1 MNFDLN
7 TGIEF
12 MMHGTFTAPDGNW
25 VHMSRYMTSY
35 ELFYVTD
42 GTLYISDDNND
53 YTVKTGE
60 YVITPPCKNQHG
72 WKNCECTFYYFHW
85 FADDTCGD
93 TCNYMCDDTCNYTC
107 DNACNY
113 KFDDTGIGDFPAF
126 GSYRNND
133 IIEKYYSLLNDTG
146 LTKELSNHIM
156 AIILLEIKKG
166 DKNISAGNT
175 AELCRRILSYIQFA
189 PCEELRVSAIA
200 AHFKYNEKYLT
211 HCFTLETGESL
222 KKHLK
227 AEMIKRAKH
236 ILEYTDTPISTISE
250 QLGYSDTHS
259 FSHIFKNTV
268 KLSPREYRQKFQ
280 ENQTS

>member
-1 MNFDLN
+1 MGNGDKWMNFDLN

-12 MMHGTFTAPDGNW
+12 MMHGTFTAPDDNW

-72 WKNCECTFYYFHW
+72 WKNCKCTFYYFHW
-85 FADDTCGD
+85 FADDACDDIDNYVCEDIG
-93 TCNYMCDDTCNYTC
+93 NYMCEDTRLGN
-107 DNACNY
+107 
-113 KFDDTGIGDFPAF
+113 FPSF
-126 GSYRNND
+126 GSYRNID
-133 IIEKYYSLLNDTG
+133 IIEKYYTLLNDTG

-175 AELCRRILSYIQFA
+175 AVLCRRILSYIQFA

-227 AEMIKRAKH
+227 TEIIKRAKH
-236 ILEYTDTPISTISE
+236 ILEYTDTPIATISE

-268 KLSPREYRQKFQ
+268 KLSPREYRKNFQ
-280 ENQTS
+280 ENREI

>member
-1 MNFDLN
+1 MGNGDKWMNFDLN

-12 MMHGTFTAPDGNW
+12 MMHGTFTAPDDNW

-72 WKNCECTFYYFHW
+72 WKNCKCTFYYFHW
-85 FADDTCGD
+85 FADDACDVACDDIDNYTCEDIG
-93 TCNYMCDDTCNYTC
+93 NYMCEDTRL
-107 DNACNY
+107 
-113 KFDDTGIGDFPAF
+113 GDFPSF
-126 GSYRNND
+126 GSYRNID
-133 IIEKYYSLLNDTG
+133 IIEKYYTLLNDTG

-175 AELCRRILSYIQFA
+175 AVLCRRILSYIQFA

-200 AHFKYNEKYLT
+200 AHFKYNE
-211 HCFTLETGESL
+211 
-222 KKHLK
+222 
-227 AEMIKRAKH
+227 
-236 ILEYTDTPISTISE
+236 
-250 QLGYSDTHS
+250 
-259 FSHIFKNTV
+259 NT
-268 KLSPREYRQKFQ
+268 SPTVLRLRQV
-280 ENQTS
+280 NP